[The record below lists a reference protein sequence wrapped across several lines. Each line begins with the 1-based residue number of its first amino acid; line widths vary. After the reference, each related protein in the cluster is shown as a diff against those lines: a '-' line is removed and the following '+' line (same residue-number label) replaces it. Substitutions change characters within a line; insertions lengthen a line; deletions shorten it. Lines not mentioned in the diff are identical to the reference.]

1 MIRHICMH
9 DTPYINDDKPY
20 MNDDKPL
27 VYNRTIYRTV
37 YARWYTRYVCMI
49 RHILTM
55 IYQICMHITNMYDT
69 TFHGVRGVFRFW
81 RSDHIASHSYVK
93 FKASASSLPS
103 PDYIDILLTILLYN
117 DHFNKEM
124 CSWNKWSKWLT
135 SPLGVWW
142 NQEERKGHARRR
154 SLELR

>member
-69 TFHGVRGVFRFW
+69 TFHGVICSSRVNIQRHSPLLVICLHMGQDERNISLAQRRRESSHIFIRWQGVMVSNLSKFNPFKVAPG
-81 RSDHIASHSYVK
+81 IVK
-93 FKASASSLPS
+93 M
-103 PDYIDILLTILLYN
+103 DIHLTILG
-117 DHFNKEM
+117 K
-124 CSWNKWSKWLT
+124 K
-135 SPLGVWW
+135 LGV
-142 NQEERKGHARRR
+142 H
-154 SLELR
+154 